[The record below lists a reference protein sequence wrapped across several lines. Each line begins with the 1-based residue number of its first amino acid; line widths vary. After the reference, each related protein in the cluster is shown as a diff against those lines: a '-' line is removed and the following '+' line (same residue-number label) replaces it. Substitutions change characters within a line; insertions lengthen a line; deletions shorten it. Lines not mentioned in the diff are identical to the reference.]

1 MVCCIAMNTISHQ
14 GLLLNG
20 SDELI
25 ATHSGLPFLP
35 EGGIAETYISN
46 TLPDKSLVTSV
57 FGFVFS
63 KDRVL
68 FTRGEADHAHT
79 LEIPGG
85 HKETGENTTEAVL
98 REIQEETGIV
108 PEKYTYIGY
117 VKITVPENTMD
128 YAYPIPTSYMALY
141 VLTVQHEENPNEL
154 GVWLTLEEARKNSWV
169 IENRAVFEA
178 MYQESKILRGLYEKS
193 FLETYNPDGAPTR
206 QMASYDRVHRQGLW
220 HKGVHVW
227 VMTSDKKFLVQKRGP
242 SVQTAPGKYECAAA
256 GHIDVGHTSLET
268 AVKELEEEAGISVHP
283 SEMTLVGTI
292 IDQFT
297 MCESTIINNEFDDIY
312 LIRKDVSL
320 EDLSPQGHEVSSF
333 HFFDAEEYLSRGMH
347 NDFELV
353 MRRNEYQLLY
363 QYLFGRSE

>member
-1 MVCCIAMNTISHQ
+1 MVCCITMNTISHQ
-14 GLLLNG
+14 QLLLDE

-35 EGGIAETYISN
+35 EGGIAETYISK
-46 TLPDKSLVTSV
+46 TLPEESLITSV

-68 FTRGEADHAHT
+68 FTRGEADHTHT

-85 HKETGENTTEAVL
+85 HKEPGEISAETLL
-98 REIQEETGIV
+98 REIEEETGIV
-108 PEKYTYIGY
+108 PEKYAFVGY
-117 VKITVPENTMD
+117 VKITVPENTEK
-128 YAYPIPTSYMALY
+128 YSYPIPTSYMALY
-141 VLTVQHEENPNEL
+141 VLTVEDEGQTNDL
-154 GVWLTLEEARKNSWV
+154 GAWLALEEARKNSWV
-169 IENRAVFEA
+169 TENRAVFEA
-178 MYQESKILRGLYEKS
+178 MYQESKIVRGLYEKS
-193 FLETYNPDGAPTR
+193 FLETYHADGTSTG

-227 VMTSDKKFLVQKRGP
+227 LLTSDNKFLVQKRGP

-256 GHIDVGHTSLET
+256 GHVDVGHTSLET
-268 AVKELEEEAGISVHP
+268 AIKELEEEAGIAVH
-283 SEMTLVGTI
+283 SDEIELVGTI

-297 MCESTIINNEFDDIY
+297 MCEGTILNNEFDDVY
-312 LIRKDVSL
+312 LIRKDVTL
-320 EDLSPQGHEVSSF
+320 DDLSHHGHEVSSF

-353 MRRNEYQLLY
+353 MRRNEYELLY
-363 QYLFGRSE
+363 QYLFVESL

>member
-1 MVCCIAMNTISHQ
+1 MNTISHQ
-14 GLLLNG
+14 GLLLDE

-46 TLPDKSLVTSV
+46 TLPDEALITSV

-63 KDRVL
+63 KDQVL

-85 HKETGENTTEAVL
+85 HKESGENTTETVL
-98 REIQEETGIV
+98 REIQEETSIV
-108 PEKYTYIGY
+108 PEKYVYVGY
-117 VKITVPENTMD
+117 VKITVPENTVE
-128 YAYPIPTSYMALY
+128 YAYPVPTSYMALY
-141 VLTVQHEENPNEL
+141 VLTVESEAETNEL
-154 GVWLTLEEARKNSWV
+154 GVWLSLEEARKNSWV
-169 IENRAVFEA
+169 VENRAVFEA

-193 FLETYNPDGAPTR
+193 FLETYNVDGTPTR
-206 QMASYDRVHRQGLW
+206 QIASYDRVHRQGLW

-227 VMTSDKKFLVQKRGP
+227 LLTSDNKFLVQKRGP

-268 AVKELEEEAGISVHP
+268 AIKELEEEAGIAVCRDDV
-283 SEMTLVGTI
+283 ELVGTI
-292 IDQFT
+292 VDQFT
-297 MCESTIINNEFDDIY
+297 MCEGTILNNEFDDVY
-312 LIRKDVSL
+312 LIRKNIIP
-320 EDLSPQGHEVSSF
+320 EDLSHHGHEVSSF
-333 HFFDAEEYLSRGMH
+333 HFFDAEEYLSRGRH

-353 MRRNEYQLLY
+353 MRRNEYELLY
-363 QYLFGRSE
+363 KHLFGN